1 METIQ
6 GPSYLIHTV
15 LQPSAA
21 GAKAV
26 RGMYMYLKIS
36 AEKAEIGQHAA
47 EQ

>member
-6 GPSYLIHTV
+6 GPDYLIHTI

-26 RGMYMYLKIS
+26 RGMYLKNS
-36 AEKAEIGQHAA
+36 VEKAEIGEHAA